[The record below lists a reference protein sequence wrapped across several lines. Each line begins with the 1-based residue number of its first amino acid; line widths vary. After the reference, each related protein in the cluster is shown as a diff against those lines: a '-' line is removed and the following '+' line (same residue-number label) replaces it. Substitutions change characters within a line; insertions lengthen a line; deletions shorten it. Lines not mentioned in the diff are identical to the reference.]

1 MSLLPSCSAAGKVF
15 PVQVEPHV
23 GELVQA
29 VTVTPEAFTGLQG
42 VFVHVCVVAWEGESE
57 SEGME

>member
-1 MSLLPSCSAAGKVF
+1 MF